1 MTKAQHSMKYRPIP
15 RFLREMREEAGL
27 SQRDIGGLLGKP
39 QSYVYNCET
48 ANRRVD
54 IAEFISW
61 AKACGVKPKTA
72 FSRLLKHIH

>member
-1 MTKAQHSMKYRPIP
+1 MAKAQHSMKYRPIP
-15 RFLREMREEAGL
+15 RFLRKMREDAGL

-61 AKACGVKPKTA
+61 AKACGVNPKTA
-72 FSRLLKHIH
+72 FSRLLKHID